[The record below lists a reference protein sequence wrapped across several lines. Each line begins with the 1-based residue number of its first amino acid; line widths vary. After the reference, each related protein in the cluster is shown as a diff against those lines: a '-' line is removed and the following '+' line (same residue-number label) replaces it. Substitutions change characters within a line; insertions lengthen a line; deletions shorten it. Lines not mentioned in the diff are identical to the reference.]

1 MSNTNKKYKSSD
13 IARILKIKPVTVK
26 KYSQLLEEQGYEFEK
41 DIKGWREYTDTDLET
56 FRALIRYKR
65 DDIKLNEAV
74 SKAISDTKDI
84 IVVKSEL
91 VESDSFETTQ
101 LMREFMSKQ
110 EEFNLLIAQRLE
122 RQEQRLEQRDKNLM
136 IAMREVLETQKQIAN
151 KKKWWKIF

>member
-91 VESDSFETTQ
+91 VETDSFETTQ

>member
-56 FRALIRYKR
+56 FKTLIRYKR

-84 IVVKSEL
+84 VVVKSEL
-91 VESDSFETTQ
+91 VESDTFETTQ
-101 LMREFMSKQ
+101 LMREFMFKQ

-122 RQEQRLEQRDKNLM
+122 KQEQRLEQRDKNLM

>member
-41 DIKGWREYTDTDLET
+41 DVKGWREYTDTDLET
-56 FRALIRYKR
+56 FKTLIRYKR

-84 IVVKSEL
+84 VVVKSEL
-91 VESDSFETTQ
+91 VESDTFETTQ
-101 LMREFMSKQ
+101 LMREFMFKQ

-122 RQEQRLEQRDKNLM
+122 KQEQRLEQRDKNLM